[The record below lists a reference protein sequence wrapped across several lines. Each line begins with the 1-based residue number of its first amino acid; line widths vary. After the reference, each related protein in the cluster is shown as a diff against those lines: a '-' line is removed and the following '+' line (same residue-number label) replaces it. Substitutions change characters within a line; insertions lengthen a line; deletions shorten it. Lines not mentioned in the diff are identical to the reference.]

1 VTSDQWLWKRMLI
14 GIGFALSAVVNEKM
28 ARLSGEASP
37 ATFFPI
43 ATERTCDVR
52 L

>member
-1 VTSDQWLWKRMLI
+1 MLI

-43 ATERTCDVR
+43 ATERKMFVYKSNAEGPK
-52 L
+52 